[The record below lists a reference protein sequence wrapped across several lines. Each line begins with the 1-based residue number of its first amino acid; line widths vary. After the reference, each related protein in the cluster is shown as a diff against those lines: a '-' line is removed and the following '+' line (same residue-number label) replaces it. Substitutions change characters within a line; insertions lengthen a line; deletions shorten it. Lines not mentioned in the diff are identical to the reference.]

1 MMYFSVFFNLVQS
14 NILTLLALSMITF
27 PQKLIKVYVVLFLLF
42 FFETWIIDVNQLNDL
57 YYGFAYFFS
66 IVFYAKCITKI
77 SYREYII
84 PALLMLSLVTFVYV
98 LPTCFENNLNA
109 LVYSIE
115 NGFILVIV
123 KHVLKVILLF
133 VTLQIGYSLARVF
146 TNELKYFH
154 IFLLVLVFSQ
164 MLLICL
170 KESLQVATIQRYYSL
185 LGILLLLIVDML
197 LGFYFIV
204 FKSITP

>member
-66 IVFYAKCITKI
+66 IVFYAKCIAKI